1 MNKIT
6 LDVTQKNCDRL
17 EEICRACN
25 MDSIDYW
32 GCEGCPI
39 VEVRWD
45 ISKKLIARRK
55 RNNSQHQVSH
65 EIRRE

>member
-6 LDVTQKNCDRL
+6 LDVTQKNCDLL

-32 GCEGCPI
+32 GCEGCKI
-39 VEVRWD
+39 AEAKYD
-45 ISKKLIARRK
+45 LSGKLIVRR
-55 RNNSQHQVSH
+55 NSSQH